1 MKNLLISLISCIAVV
16 LIICGCGKNGT
27 GSELIS
33 DIKNTGSLGADD
45 TSIES
50 SSIQETLSICTTSSE
65 IEKVNSQTVI
75 DKNSLEYLLK
85 NGTYSDNKC
94 SYRFVDDKETN
105 ITGNILLLLKPEIST
120 KNGFTKEVFTACG
133 VKNIKSVKDN
143 GTLGNNKFITLECTD
158 KSMTALN
165 DTIAQLIK
173 LKGIQTIDPDVWVN
187 LEQPM
192 KEKCND
198 YE

>member
-85 NGTYSDNKC
+85 SGTYSDNKC
-94 SYRFVDDKETN
+94 SYRFVNDKETN

-120 KNGFTKEVFTACG
+120 KTVSQKKYLLLV
-133 VKNIKSVKDN
+133 V
-143 GTLGNNKFITLECTD
+143 
-158 KSMTALN
+158 
-165 DTIAQLIK
+165 
-173 LKGIQTIDPDVWVN
+173 
-187 LEQPM
+187 
-192 KEKCND
+192 
-198 YE
+198 